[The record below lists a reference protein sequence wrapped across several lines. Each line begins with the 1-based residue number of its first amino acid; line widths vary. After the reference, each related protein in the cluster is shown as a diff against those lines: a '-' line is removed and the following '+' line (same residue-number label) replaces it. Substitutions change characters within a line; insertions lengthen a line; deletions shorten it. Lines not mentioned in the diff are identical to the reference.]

1 MNSKKSLSSIN
12 SNQEKPLSQ
21 ETQEDVLHS
30 ESDTK
35 KGTQMELKKLVAT
48 VVLSST
54 LALAPTAEAKPNMT
68 EEQLAKAR
76 EVASKLNPP
85 VNFDEMLIEA
95 DRLGVEC
102 GDINLT
108 LRGNVRTC
116 VNRIKIAQGKEEIA
130 KLDEEILASQA
141 RQAESENR
149 LRQNIAELA
158 NEAEQ
163 KLNQ

>member
-102 GDINLT
+102 NGNLT
-108 LRGNVRTC
+108 IRANIRACLNG
-116 VNRIKIAQGKEEIA
+116 IKIEQSKEEIA

-141 RQAESENR
+141 RQAESRAR
-149 LRQNIAELA
+149 LSEKVADLVNDI
-158 NEAEQ
+158 EQ